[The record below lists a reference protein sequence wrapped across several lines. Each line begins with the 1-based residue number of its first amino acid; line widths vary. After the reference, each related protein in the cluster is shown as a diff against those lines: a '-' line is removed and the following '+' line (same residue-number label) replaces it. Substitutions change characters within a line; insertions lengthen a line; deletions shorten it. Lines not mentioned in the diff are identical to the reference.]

1 MPSRTIPR
9 RALVLTAAALA
20 VLPATALTAPAR
32 AAAAPPAATAATATT
47 ATTATTGST
56 GRTAT
61 ASGPAAAAPVR
72 FVDLPN
78 SALPTDRAPHQIT
91 FRYRNDTPKDQ
102 TVAPQI
108 LVESPQ
114 RGPFLSPS
122 DIRLELRGT
131 DGSWH
136 TVPLASQTGTLYTA
150 LIPAKIVLHSGHT
163 LTESYRITVLHSP
176 ARGTVEPRI
185 AVYA

>member
-32 AAAAPPAATAATATT
+32 AASGPSAPPAATVA
-47 ATTATTGST
+47 
-56 GRTAT
+56 
-61 ASGPAAAAPVR
+61 ASGPAAAVPVR
-72 FVDLPN
+72 FVDLPD
-78 SALPTDRAPHQIT
+78 SALPTDRAPHRIT

-122 DIRLELRGT
+122 DVRLEMRGT
-131 DGSWH
+131 DGSWR

-150 LIPAKIVLHSGHT
+150 LVPAKIVLHSGHT
-163 LTESYRITVLHSP
+163 LTESYRLTVLHAP

>member
-32 AAAAPPAATAATATT
+32 AAAAPPAAMATSATT
-47 ATTATTGST
+47 AA
-56 GRTAT
+56 

-72 FVDLPN
+72 FVDLPD
-78 SALPTDRAPHQIT
+78 SALPTDRAPHRIT

-108 LVESPQ
+108 LVESPP

-122 DIRLELRGT
+122 DVRLEMRGA

-150 LIPAKIVLHSGHT
+150 LVPAKIVLHSGHT
-163 LTESYRITVLHSP
+163 LTESYRLTVLHAP

>member
-1 MPSRTIPR
+1 MPTRTIPR

-32 AAAAPPAATAATATT
+32 AAAAPPAAAATAATA
-47 ATTATTGST
+47 AAV
-56 GRTAT
+56 
-61 ASGPAAAAPVR
+61 SGPAAAAVSGPAAAPVR
-72 FVDLPN
+72 FVELPD
-78 SALPTDRAPHQIT
+78 SALPADRAPHRIT
-91 FRYRNDTPKDQ
+91 FSYRNDTPTDQ
-102 TVAPQI
+102 TIAPQI

-114 RGPFLSPS
+114 RGPFLSTS
-122 DIRLELRGT
+122 DVRLELRGT
-131 DGSWH
+131 DGRWH

-163 LTESYRITVLHSP
+163 LTESYRLTVLHGP

>member
-20 VLPATALTAPAR
+20 VLPAAALTAPAR
-32 AAAAPPAATAATATT
+32 AAAAPPAATATPTSSG
-47 ATTATTGST
+47 TTGST
-56 GRTAT
+56 GRTAA

-78 SALPTDRAPHQIT
+78 SALPTDRAPHRIT

-150 LIPAKIVLHSGHT
+150 LVPAKIVLHSGHT
-163 LTESYRITVLHSP
+163 LTESYRITVLHAP

>member
-1 MPSRTIPR
+1 MPTRTIPR

-32 AAAAPPAATAATATT
+32 AAAAPPAAAATAATV
-47 ATTATTGST
+47 
-56 GRTAT
+56 
-61 ASGPAAAAPVR
+61 SGPAAAVPVR
-72 FVDLPN
+72 FVELPD
-78 SALPTDRAPHQIT
+78 SALPTDRAPHRIT
-91 FRYRNDTPKDQ
+91 FSYSNDTPTDQ
-102 TVAPQI
+102 TIAPQI

-114 RGPFLSPS
+114 RGPFLSTS
-122 DIRLELRGT
+122 DVRLELRGT
-131 DGSWH
+131 DGRWH

-163 LTESYRITVLHSP
+163 LTESYRLTVLHGP

>member
-1 MPSRTIPR
+1 MPTRTIPR

-20 VLPATALTAPAR
+20 VLPAAALTAPAR
-32 AAAAPPAATAATATT
+32 AATAPPAAAAATA
-47 ATTATTGST
+47 G
-56 GRTAT
+56 AT
-61 ASGPAAAAPVR
+61 AAAGSGPAAAAPVR
-72 FVDLPN
+72 FVGLPD
-78 SALPTDRAPHQIT
+78 SALPTDRAPHRIT
-91 FRYRNDTPKDQ
+91 FSYRNDTPTDQ

-114 RGPFLSPS
+114 RGPFLSTS
-122 DIRLELRGT
+122 DVRLELRGT
-131 DGSWH
+131 DGRWH

-163 LTESYRITVLHSP
+163 LTESYRLTVLHGS